1 MTAINGKSYELP
13 GSSVL
18 WNSLAIAQ
26 DLLLCH
32 CGLGLAMALIFL
44 RMLFINVPL
53 IKLRPR
59 VLL

>member
-1 MTAINGKSYELP
+1 MTAINAESYELP

-26 DLLLCH
+26 DLLHCH
-32 CGLGLAMALIFL
+32 CGLVLAMALIFL
-44 RMLFINVPL
+44 RMLFINVLL

-59 VLL
+59 ILL